1 MDFKGKKIVIIG
13 MGKTGI
19 AAARFLG
26 KQGAKV
32 VVTDEK
38 SFDQW
43 DGEFKQIA
51 KEKWLKIGDYKAS
64 VLKGANMVVPSP
76 GVPPD
81 NDLLIEARK
90 KNISVVS
97 EIELAYRFVK
107 VPIIAVTGTNGKTT
121 TTTLLG
127 EILQS
132 SGTKTF
138 IGGNIGNPLIEY
150 AETSQEDDFIV
161 AEISSFQLQWIEKF
175 RPFIAILLNITCDHI
190 NYHGSFDEYR
200 RIKARIFANQIKT
213 DFAILNAADQEQ
225 DSIADATYA
234 QILKFSSNDVLPR
247 GIFIKNNNIVLRMP
261 GTPDTP
267 DTNEEKY
274 PLSIINLPGLHNV
287 ENVMAAI
294 MAARL
299 CGCSQE
305 NIITT
310 VTAFRGLPHRIEFAG
325 EKNSIKFYDDSKGTN
340 VGSVARALETFAQ
353 PVILLLGGRDK
364 DGDFESLKP
373 LLKTK
378 AKKIILF
385 GEARDRI
392 ASLIGENMS
401 VLKKTGL
408 REAIQSA
415 YKDAQSGDVV
425 LLSPGCASFD
435 EFANYKERGDFFK
448 DEVRNL

>member
-1 MDFKGKKIVIIG
+1 MDFTGKKIVIIG

-38 SFDQW
+38 SSDQW
-43 DGEFKQIA
+43 GGDFKQIA
-51 KEKWLKIGDYKAS
+51 LEKWLEVGDYNAR
-64 VLKGANMVVPSP
+64 VLEEADMVIPSP
-76 GVPPD
+76 GVPPN
-81 NDLLIEARK
+81 NDLLVEAQK

-97 EIELAYRFVK
+97 EIELAYWFLK

-127 EILQS
+127 KILQR
-132 SGTKTF
+132 SGKKVF
-138 IGGNIGNPLIEY
+138 VGGNIGNPLIEY
-150 AETSQEDDFIV
+150 AETSQKDDFIV

-190 NYHGSFDEYR
+190 NYHGSFAEYR
-200 RIKARIFANQIKT
+200 RIKAGIFANQTKT

-225 DSIADATYA
+225 NSIADAIGA
-234 QILKFSSNDVLPR
+234 QTVKFSSKDVLSE
-247 GIFIKNNNIVLRMP
+247 GIFIKNNDIIFIMP
-261 GTPDTP
+261 GG
-267 DTNEEKY
+267 NEEKY
-274 PLSIINLPGLHNV
+274 PLNIINIPGLHNV

-294 MAARL
+294 IAARL
-299 CGCSQE
+299 SGCSQE
-305 NIITT
+305 DIIAA
-310 VTAFRGLPHRIEFAG
+310 VKDFRGLPHRIEFAG

-340 VGSVARALETFAQ
+340 VGSVLRALETFDR

-364 DGDFESLKP
+364 DGDFDSLKP
-373 LLKTK
+373 LLKKKTK
-378 AKKIILF
+378 KVIIF
-385 GEARDRI
+385 GEARNRI
-392 ASLIGENMS
+392 ASLIGEDVP
-401 VLKKTGL
+401 VLKKTTL
-408 REAIQSA
+408 REAIENA

-435 EFANYKERGDFFK
+435 EFANYKERGNFFK
-448 DEVRNL
+448 DVARNF